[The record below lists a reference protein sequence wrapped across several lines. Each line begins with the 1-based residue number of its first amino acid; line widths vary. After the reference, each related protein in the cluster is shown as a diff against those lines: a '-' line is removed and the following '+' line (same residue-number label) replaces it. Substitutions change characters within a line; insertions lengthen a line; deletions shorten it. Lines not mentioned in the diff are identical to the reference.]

1 MRPVAPPGAPIV
13 PCLVVPTD
21 RPVFTLLTDFGTV
34 DPFVGVMKGVI
45 VSRCPGAQ
53 LIDLTHGIAPQ
64 AVAEASFWLERSLTW
79 FPADTLHIA
88 VVDPGVGTERRA
100 LALRAH
106 GQLFFAPD
114 NGLLGGIASSDP
126 ARQCRAIDLALV
138 GLPTPSATFHGRD
151 VFAPIAAELAA
162 GRLAFDNL
170 GAVIDDWKP
179 SPVTLP
185 RNEGGLIVGEIVT
198 VDRFGNLI
206 SNIDAQALS
215 GLVEPIIEVGAVR
228 RPLSRTYA
236 DAAPGDFVAVINAFG
251 TVELAR
257 RDGSAA
263 DSLELGRATEMR
275 VRKA

>member
-1 MRPVAPPGAPIV
+1 M
-13 PCLVVPTD
+13 PTG

-64 AVAEASFWLERSLTW
+64 AVAEASFWLERSFRW
-79 FPADTLHIA
+79 FPADTVHIA

-100 LALRAH
+100 VALRAH
-106 GQLFFAPD
+106 GHVFLAPD

-126 ARQCRAIDLALV
+126 ARQCRVIDWVSV

-151 VFAPIAAELAA
+151 VFAPVAAELAA
-162 GRLAFDNL
+162 GRLVYENV
-170 GAVIDDWKP
+170 GAVVGDWKP
-179 SPVTLP
+179 SLVAST
-185 RNEGGLIVGEIVT
+185 RNEGGVIVGEIVT

-206 SNIDAQALS
+206 SNIDTDALS
-215 GLVEPIIEVGAVR
+215 ELVEPIVEVGPVR

-236 DAAPGDFVAVINAFG
+236 DTAPGDFVAVVNAFG
-251 TVELAR
+251 TVELAV

-263 DSLELGRATEMR
+263 DSLELGRGTEVR
-275 VRKA
+275 VQSA